1 MANFKFK
8 FTNPALT
15 KFFAASPKAVAW
27 DTEARSLAAYATKA
41 GAISLYVHLR
51 VGSTQRKRTIGRLG
65 ELDLTSARKMAA
77 ELSVAARNGVDAI
90 KERKRAQTAQLT
102 FGYAY
107 AEYMASLARKSASAA
122 TIRLCEKNH
131 RLYLGRFEKRVLTE
145 LTRSEL
151 RAFHASLEPR
161 GKTAANAVLRL
172 MRTVISFAIK
182 RLDVE
187 LATNPCI
194 GVEWF
199 RERGHRPSIAA
210 ADLGEFW
217 RAIAQ
222 VENPIRQGFWR
233 LLALSGLRKNDVA
246 TMRWEDVRD
255 DRIHIPH
262 PKMGKPFDVP
272 LTRQLR
278 DVLVDLR
285 EHGAVMY
292 PRSPYVCPSASR
304 LGYVQNPFD
313 KHLAGYSPHMCR
325 RSYAGA
331 AAHVLKNPY
340 LVKALLN
347 HAVSDVTE
355 LYVVVDFAQ
364 KREAAGLVVDY
375 LEAIIYSKGSSPAP
389 VKFLTDQSSQV
400 REPLPA

>member
-1 MANFKFK
+1 MAKFKFK
-8 FTNPALT
+8 FTNPVLT
-15 KFFAASPKAVAW
+15 KFFSTSPQAVAW

-51 VGSTQRKRTIGRLG
+51 VGSTQRKHTIGRLG
-65 ELDLTSARKMAA
+65 ELDLSTARKMAA

-90 KERKRAQTAQLT
+90 KERKQAQTAQLT
-102 FGYAY
+102 FGHAY
-107 AEYMASLARKSASAA
+107 AEYMASLARKGASAA

-131 RLYLGRFEKRVLTE
+131 RLYLGRFEKRILTE

-172 MRTVISFAIK
+172 MRTVISFAMK
-182 RLDVE
+182 RLDVD
-187 LATNPCI
+187 LASNPCI

-210 ADLGEFW
+210 GDLGAFW
-217 RAIAQ
+217 RATAR

-233 LLALSGLRKNDVA
+233 LLVLSGLRKNDVA
-246 TMRWEDVRD
+246 TMRWADVRD

-262 PKMGKPFDVP
+262 PKMGKPFDLP

-313 KHLAGYSPHMCR
+313 KHLTGYSPHMCR

-340 LVKALLN
+340 LVKALLA
-347 HAVSDVTE
+347 HAISDVTE
-355 LYVVVDFAQ
+355 MYVVVDFAQ
-364 KREAAGLVVDY
+364 KADAAALVAVW
-375 LEAIIYSKGSSPAP
+375 LETCYRGTASEPIKLLQWQGDSVLEPSSA
-389 VKFLTDQSSQV
+389 
-400 REPLPA
+400 

>member
-107 AEYMASLARKSASAA
+107 AEYMASLARKGASAA

-246 TMRWEDVRD
+246 TMRWEDVHD

-285 EHGAVMY
+285 ENGAVMY

-364 KREAAGLVVDY
+364 KREAAGLVADY

-389 VKFLTDQSSQV
+389 AKLLTDQSSQV